1 MQNIVLTGGTNGL
14 GKAMAREFIK
24 RKHNVMIVGRDKQR
38 LCDTKEQIEQ
48 ENNGGRCFIHQCDI
62 RDYKQVANLGLQSSI
77 VFNGKIHHWINNAGI
92 NEGPIPF
99 GDLDMSDI
107 YDTVSTNL
115 LGSLYGLNVAY
126 TISASNVY
134 IVSGHGS
141 NGQKTPDFAVYGST
155 KCALSQIARSLTE
168 EFYDKGINVRIIA
181 PGLMK
186 TNLSERL
193 FNDDGMSK
201 SKKFVF
207 NFIAADPNEVAIKI
221 VPKILSARG
230 TGLTIRAC

>member
-38 LCDTKEQIEQ
+38 LYDTKQ
-48 ENNGGRCFIHQCDI
+48 ELGGHCFVHQCDV
-62 RDYKQVANLGLQSSI
+62 RDYSQVETLGLHSSI
-77 VFNGKIHHWINNAGI
+77 VFEGKIHHWINNAGI

-99 GDLDMSDI
+99 GELDMSDI

-115 LGSLYGLNVAY
+115 LGSLYGLKVAY
-126 TISASNVY
+126 TVPASNVY
-134 IVSGHGS
+134 VISGHGS
-141 NGQKTPDFAVYGST
+141 NGQKTSDFAVYGST
-155 KCALSQIARSLTE
+155 KCALSQIAKSLTD
-168 EFYDKGINVRIIA
+168 EFYHKGINVRIIA

-186 TNLSERL
+186 TNLSEKL
-193 FNDDGMSK
+193 FNECSQ

-207 NFIAADPNEVAIKI
+207 NFIAADPNDVAAKV

>member
-14 GKAMAREFIK
+14 GKAMAREFVK

-38 LCDTKEQIEQ
+38 LYDTKQQ
-48 ENNGGRCFIHQCDI
+48 LGDHCFIHQCDI
-62 RDYKQVANLGLQSSI
+62 RDYKQVANLGLHSSM
-77 VFNGKIHHWINNAGI
+77 VFNGKIDHWINNAGI

-99 GDLDMSDI
+99 GELDLSDI

-115 LGSLYGLNVAY
+115 LGSLYGLKVAY
-126 TISASNVY
+126 TIPASNVY
-134 IVSGHGS
+134 IISGHGS

-155 KCALSQIARSLTE
+155 KCALSQIALSLTE
-168 EFYDKGINVRIIA
+168 EFYHKGINVRIIA

-186 TNLSERL
+186 TKLSEKL
-193 FNDDGMSK
+193 FNDDTLSP
-201 SKKFVF
+201 SKKFIF
-207 NFIAADPNEVAIKI
+207 NLIAAEPDDVADKV

>member
-24 RKHNVMIVGRDKQR
+24 RRHNVMIVGRDKQR
-38 LCDTKEQIEQ
+38 LHDTKEEL
-48 ENNGGRCFIHQCDI
+48 GGHCFIHQCDVS
-62 RDYKQVANLGLQSSI
+62 DYNQVMTLGLHSSI
-77 VFNGKIHHWINNAGI
+77 VFDGKIHHWINNAGI

-99 GDLDMSDI
+99 GDLNMSDI

-115 LGSLYGLNVAY
+115 LGSLYGLKVAY
-126 TISASNVY
+126 TVPVSNVY

-155 KCALSQIARSLTE
+155 KCALSQMAKSLTD
-168 EFYDKGINVRIIA
+168 EFHHKGINVRIIA

-186 TNLSERL
+186 TNLSEKL
-193 FNDDGMSK
+193 FNDNTLSQ
-201 SKKFVF
+201 SKKFLF
-207 NFIAADPNEVAIKI
+207 NFIASDPNEVAIKI
-221 VPKILSARG
+221 VPKILSAKG

>member
-38 LCDTKEQIEQ
+38 LHETKQLL
-48 ENNGGRCFIHQCDI
+48 GDHCYVHQCDV
-62 RDYKQVANLGLQSSI
+62 RDYSQVISLGLHSSSI
-77 VFNGKIHHWINNAGI
+77 FDGKIDHWINNAGI

-99 GDLDMSDI
+99 GELDMPDI

-115 LGSLYGLNVAY
+115 LGSLYGLKVAY
-126 TISASNVY
+126 TVPVSNVY
-134 IVSGHGS
+134 VISGHGS
-141 NGQKTPDFAVYGST
+141 NGQKTPNFAVYGSS
-155 KCALSQIARSLTE
+155 KCALSQIARSLTD
-168 EFYDKGINVRIIA
+168 EFHHKGINVRIIA

-186 TNLSERL
+186 TNLSEKL
-193 FNDDGMSK
+193 FSDTNLSP
-201 SKKFVF
+201 SRKFIF
-207 NFIAADPNEVAIKI
+207 NILAADPNEVAIKI
-221 VPKILSARG
+221 VPKILSAKG